1 VTRQPDRRVADVL
14 DRSNYVGFT
23 WNDALR
29 ALDLAEY
36 NARLGG
42 RASWGRLRAQ
52 RVEAKGK

>member
-1 VTRQPDRRVADVL
+1 MRQPDRRVAEAL
-14 DRSNYVGFT
+14 DRSQYVGFT

-42 RASWGRLRAQ
+42 RAGLGRLRAQ
-52 RVEAKGK
+52 RVEAGAK

>member
-1 VTRQPDRRVADVL
+1 MAEAL
-14 DRSNYVGFT
+14 DRSQYVGFT

-42 RASWGRLRAQ
+42 RAGLGRLRAQ
-52 RVEAKGK
+52 RVEAGAK